1 MLCGPWVQVKMLHCP
16 RMTQPSE
23 KQIFFWRIVSG
34 LVATSYA
41 GLATPVLHRLLPRLD
56 AFASVMT
63 FVILWLGFY
72 LVWMWISV
80 ERPAELRKK
89 SPITGKEVRE
99 RRKAFHDW
107 LASSER
113 HIRRNRARGPL

>member
-1 MLCGPWVQVKMLHCP
+1 MPTVQVKMLHCP

-23 KQIFFWRIVSG
+23 KQLFFLRIVSG

-41 GLATPVLHRLLPRLD
+41 GIATLVLHGFLPKLN

-72 LVWMWISV
+72 LACMWVSV

-89 SPITGKEVRE
+89 YPISGKEVRE

-107 LASSER
+107 LALSER
-113 HIRRNRARGPL
+113 YIRRRN